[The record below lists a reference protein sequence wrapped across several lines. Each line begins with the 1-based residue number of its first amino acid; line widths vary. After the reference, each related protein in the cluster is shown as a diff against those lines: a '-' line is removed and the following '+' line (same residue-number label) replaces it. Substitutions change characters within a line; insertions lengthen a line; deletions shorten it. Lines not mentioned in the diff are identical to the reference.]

1 MAQTE
6 APTKQIL
13 MSDMFYN
20 NEQVGSRFFKIAADS
35 PLLAAALNDKAFS
48 INASYTVAADTYMAL
63 NLSFASDVV
72 IRKVSAND
80 DLQVSVYNAHA
91 TGTADGIFPSRNL
104 NTCSI
109 DESPAQGQVYYN
121 ATPQGNVIES
131 DLRSFA
137 PYVISCEDF
146 DSAVVVK
153 NTTGVEKELSIT
165 VTFEELSDRNPSF
178 GLTATTLLEPDTE
191 MATYG

>member
-48 INASYTVAADTYMAL
+48 INASYTVAAGQSVSL
-63 NLSFASDVV
+63 NINFASKVV
-72 IRKVSAND
+72 IRKVAVND
-80 DLQVSVYNAHA
+80 GLSLSITNDHG
-91 TGTADGIFPSRNL
+91 TGEADGVFPSVNL
-104 NTCSI
+104 NMCSI
-109 DESPAQGQVYYN
+109 DESPATSKIYYN
-121 ATPQGNVIES
+121 ATQGGQVVASGIGSIEP
-131 DLRSFA
+131 FI
-137 PYVISCEDF
+137 VSCEDA
-146 DSAVVVK
+146 SPAVFVT
-153 NTTGVEKELSIT
+153 NTTGASASVMIT
-165 VTFEELSDRNPSF
+165 VTFEELGPRNPLS
-178 GLTATTLLEPDTE
+178 GLTATTLIEPDTE